1 MKPRAFAIGA
11 ALLLLVLL
19 PGPSLAASAV
29 LDQHNDG
36 TAVSYNYSHHLAQT
50 FTVGKTGLL
59 SAVDLYLQ
67 SRLAGGGNPTIWIKA
82 IDAAGYPTG
91 AILATGSVPV
101 SHVAGWVAF
110 PIATPLSVTSGLK
123 LAVVFNILGD
133 LKAWGS
139 KNSKDYLRGHAL
151 QMQGSSWVFMISPEP
166 SDFAFKTYVVL
177 PPTPTPT
184 PTPTPKVTPTPVAA
198 ASSSASAPATSESPS
213 ASASPVSTAS
223 SGASASAASASPA
236 ASETAGALTASSTST
251 GTSGSGGSALLIIGA
266 IIIVL
271 ALAGGGLWFLL
282 MRRRKTAGSPPPG
295 PTEGG
300 SPPTAPAS

>member
-198 ASSSASAPATSESPS
+198 ASSSASAPATSD
-213 ASASPVSTAS
+213 
-223 SGASASAASASPA
+223 SPA